1 MIKYSIIIPVRY
13 INDFLKR
20 NIEELKQLDYKDFE
34 VIILPDEPE
43 EFDFENDPRFSVI
56 PTGTSHPAGKRNLGS
71 LYAKGEILAFID
83 DDAYPAKNWL
93 SMAEQVFEETGTYAL
108 GGPAMTPGDDC
119 FKEKMSGR
127 VLESYL
133 TSAKFVY
140 RHLPFPPRKINDFP
154 TVNLFVKK
162 DAFEKVGGFLQEF
175 WPGEDTKLCLDLVK
189 FFKQDFVYDPR
200 PIVYHHRREMFK
212 PHLKQISRYGRHRG
226 QFARIFPETSRLPAF
241 FVPSFFVLGLWM
253 GPLVAMLLPV
263 LWKFYFGG
271 LFVYFTAVGLE
282 ATRVAI
288 KERSIRAFGFV
299 YWGIFLTHI
308 TYGFYFMVGFLKRP
322 KYISKAVD
330 SSGNYSEG

>member
-1 MIKYSIIIPVRY
+1 M
-13 INDFLKR
+13 
-20 NIEELKQLDYKDFE
+20 
-34 VIILPDEPE
+34 
-43 EFDFENDPRFSVI
+43 
-56 PTGTSHPAGKRNLGS
+56 
-71 LYAKGEILAFID
+71 
-83 DDAYPAKNWL
+83 
-93 SMAEQVFEETGTYAL
+93 
-108 GGPAMTPGDDC
+108 
-119 FKEKMSGR
+119 
-127 VLESYL
+127 
-133 TSAKFVY
+133 
-140 RHLPFPPRKINDFP
+140 
-154 TVNLFVKK
+154 
-162 DAFEKVGGFLQEF
+162 QEF